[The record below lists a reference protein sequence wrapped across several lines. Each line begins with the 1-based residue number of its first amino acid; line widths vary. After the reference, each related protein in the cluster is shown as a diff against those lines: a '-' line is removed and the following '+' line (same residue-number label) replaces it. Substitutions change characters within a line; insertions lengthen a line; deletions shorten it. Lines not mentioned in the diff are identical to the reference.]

1 MANTQREGKMQPT
14 KSILD
19 KTFRYVPACRTNI
32 RERFARIRFEQQMA
46 KLEATKNVPLTMR
59 RVK

>member
-1 MANTQREGKMQPT
+1 MQPS